1 MWSGHRQLNVEY
13 RIFRESTSTHLSFNE
28 GEVIVA
34 ATYLTPGVYVEEVS
48 SSSATLSAG
57 ATAVAAFVGFTA
69 KAPTDDPTDPDGVK
83 PRLVTNWTQFEK
95 LFGGFAPGIML
106 PHSVYG
112 YFNNGGSLAYIVRI
126 PNSTPATESGT
137 RALPSGD
144 RSLGPALE
152 VTTVEPNA
160 PISLSVTPES
170 PADDAKETDP
180 PTFTIDVVEGGKVV
194 ESFPNLTLAKGTRQ
208 AETVINKEST
218 KVKVATKVDTDK
230 LVNDLASIP
239 AGLYSIE
246 PAPANP
252 SPVSGRA
259 FTGSETARTGING
272 LVIADD
278 VTMVMV
284 PDLITAATKDDGTV
298 DLNMWKS
305 VQLALINHC
314 EGQANRM
321 AVLDAPPGMSP
332 QQVKEWREGVA
343 MYDSQFAAFYYPWV
357 KVSNPASVDN
367 GDTEILVPPSG
378 HMAGIWARTD
388 ETRGVWKAPANEV
401 VRGALD
407 VEMNITAAE
416 QGLLNPMGINCIRPF
431 GTRGIRVWGART
443 LSSNTDWT
451 YINVRRLFNMI
462 ETAIMN
468 GTQYAVFEPNDQ
480 KLWEGLKRTVG
491 SFLRGLWTDGA
502 LFGATADQA
511 FYVKCDA
518 ETNPPESID
527 LGRVVVEVGIAPVKP
542 AEFVIF
548 RIAQIK
554 ETSA

>member
-1 MWSGHRQLNVEY
+1 M
-13 RIFRESTSTHLSFNE
+13 
-28 GEVIVA
+28 A
-34 ATYLTPGVYVEEVS
+34 ATYLTPGVYVEEVA

-69 KAPTDDPTDPDGVK
+69 KAPQDDPTDPEGVK
-83 PRLVTNWTQFEK
+83 PRLVTNWTQFEA
-95 LFGGFAPGIML
+95 LYGGFVPGAML
-106 PHSVYG
+106 AHSVYG

-126 PNSTPATESGT
+126 PHTTPAETPGAL
-137 RALPSGD
+137 ALPAGD
-144 RSLGPALE
+144 RTLGPAVE
-152 VTTVEPNA
+152 FTTVEPNA
-160 PISLSVTPES
+160 PISISVTPEP
-170 PADDAKETDP
+170 PAADAKPDDA
-180 PTFTIDVVEGGKVV
+180 PTFRVDVVEAGKIA
-194 ESFPNLTLAKGTRQ
+194 ESFPHVTLTKGATNV
-208 AETVINKEST
+208 ETVVNAGSA
-218 KVKVATKVDTDK
+218 KVKVATKIDLDA
-230 LVNDLASIP
+230 LSPDLASLQAGTFAIVP
-239 AGLYSIE
+239 A
-246 PAPANP
+246 AP
-252 SPVSGRA
+252 SPMAVPGRA
-259 FTGSETARTGING
+259 FTGSESERTGING
-272 LVIADD
+272 LVIAEE

-284 PDLITAATKDDGTV
+284 PDLVTAATDPATGKV

-321 AVLDAPPGMSP
+321 AILDAPPGMSP
-332 QQVKEWREGVA
+332 QQIKEWRSDTA
-343 MYDSQFAAFYYPWV
+343 MYDSAFAALYYPWIEV
-357 KVSNPASVDN
+357 TNPAATN
-367 GDTEILVPPSG
+367 GDTEIMVPPSG
-378 HMAGIWARTD
+378 HMAGIWSRND
-388 ETRGVWKAPANEV
+388 DTRGVWKAPANEV
-401 VRGALD
+401 VRGALN
-407 VEMNITAAE
+407 VEKNITKGE
-416 QGLLNPMGINCIRPF
+416 QSLLNPIGINCIRPF

-491 SFLRGLWTDGA
+491 SFLRGLWRDGA

-511 FYVKCDA
+511 FYVKCDT